1 MGGWRCTLSVWS
13 EGLRVDMSSLGIAS
27 SGQALGGE
35 PSKVRRWVCRGKSE
49 WERVVVNKA
58 NSICLMVEG

>member
-1 MGGWRCTLSVWS
+1 
-13 EGLRVDMSSLGIAS
+13 MSSLGIGS
-27 SGQALGGE
+27 SGQALRGE

-49 WERVVVNKA
+49 WERVGVNKA